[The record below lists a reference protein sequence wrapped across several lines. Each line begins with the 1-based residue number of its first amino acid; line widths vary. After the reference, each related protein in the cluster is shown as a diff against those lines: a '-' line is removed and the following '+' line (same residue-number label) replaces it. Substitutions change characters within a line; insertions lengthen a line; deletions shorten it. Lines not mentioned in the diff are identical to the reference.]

1 MVCSV
6 AMRIR
11 WALIPFRSLTPIRTS
26 MTKAIPALA
35 ALGALTNA
43 FVWGLSWMPL
53 RWLEARGLSSLWV
66 TTFVF
71 ALCSLG
77 IAIARPHSPLQFLRN
92 RKLWWLAFGA
102 GMTNACFNTALV
114 TGDVV
119 RAVLLFYLMPVW
131 VVLLARWLVHER
143 ITGAAVLRIA
153 IALVGA
159 ALVLGQGALVL
170 PIPRTIGDALAVA
183 GGFAFGLNNVL
194 LRKFNQE
201 PAEARAFSIFIG
213 GVLLPPIAIALLA
226 LLGKSTAWP
235 SANAITWMGLA
246 AFALA
251 VVIANLALQ
260 YGAARLTANVLS
272 IIMVSEVL
280 FAAVTTVLFDG
291 AVLTPYTIA
300 GGCLI
305 IAASLMAVFQSH
317 AP

>member
-1 MVCSV
+1 MPYRFSNT
-6 AMRIR
+6 
-11 WALIPFRSLTPIRTS
+11 TPS
-26 MTKAIPALA
+26 GMSKAIPILA

-53 RWLEARGLSSLWV
+53 RWLQAHGLSALWV

-71 ALCSLG
+71 GLCSMG
-77 IAIARPHSPLQFLRN
+77 IAIARPTAPLQFLRN

-114 TGDVV
+114 MGDVV
-119 RAVLLFYLMPVW
+119 RAVLLFYLMPIW
-131 VVLLARWLVHER
+131 VVLLARWLLHER
-143 ITGAAVLRIA
+143 ITAAALIRIA

-170 PIPRTIGDALAVA
+170 PLPRTLADALAVA

-194 LRKFNQE
+194 LRKYNQE
-201 PAEARAFSIFIG
+201 PAEARAFAIFIG
-213 GVLLPPIAIALLA
+213 GVVLPPLAIIALS
-226 LLGKSTAWP
+226 LLGKATAWP
-235 SANAITWMGLA
+235 SAEPSTWLGLA

-272 IIMVSEVL
+272 VIMVSEVL
-280 FAAVTTVLFDG
+280 FAAVTTVLFDN
-291 AVLTPYTIA
+291 AVLTPYTLA
-300 GGCLI
+300 GGSFI
-305 IAASLMAVFQSH
+305 IAASLMAVFQSR